1 MSDSAMSL
9 DIAKALLEPE
19 PSTTLPTRS
28 SIEVAEALLEPP
40 PTAEFD
46 GDSDGP
52 ESLTVISEVKKGA
65 AASESFSAVVRDTTT
80 EIRYYL
86 STTIIDCDQDHLFFW
101 HRKNSDCRS
110 TTDPVC

>member
-1 MSDSAMSL
+1 MSL
-9 DIAKALLEPE
+9 DIARALLEPA

-40 PTAEFD
+40 PTAELD

-65 AASESFSAVVRDTTT
+65 AASESLSAVVRDAN
-80 EIRYYL
+80 
-86 STTIIDCDQDHLFFW
+86 IIDCIELGSLIYIQQTCNKPCL
-101 HRKNSDCRS
+101 
-110 TTDPVC
+110 

>member
-1 MSDSAMSL
+1 MHTSTHHQSKHWCSTGEPAR
-9 DIAKALLEPE
+9 ALLEPA

-40 PTAEFD
+40 PPTAELD

-65 AASESFSAVVRDTTT
+65 AASESLTAMARDT
-80 EIRYYL
+80 
-86 STTIIDCDQDHLFFW
+86 
-101 HRKNSDCRS
+101 
-110 TTDPVC
+110 

>member
-40 PTAEFD
+40 PPTAELD

-80 EIRYYL
+80 EIRYTLDDYPEF
-86 STTIIDCDQDHLFFW
+86 C
-101 HRKNSDCRS
+101 
-110 TTDPVC
+110 